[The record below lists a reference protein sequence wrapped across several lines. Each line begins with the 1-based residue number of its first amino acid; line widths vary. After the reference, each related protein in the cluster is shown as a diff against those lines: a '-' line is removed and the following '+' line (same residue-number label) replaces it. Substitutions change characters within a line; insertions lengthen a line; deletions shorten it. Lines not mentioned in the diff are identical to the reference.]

1 MCLYSIKIFLYSTKR
16 TNILKSLLLLWGEE
30 ILSFYWRIH
39 RWSIQNEGKISY
51 TGAASAH
58 DGRVNALV
66 VCQALNAL
74 ISVGNDGCIN
84 VRMIDNYD
92 NDISKWEEVTSLNL
106 GNQHDGDEEV
116 NDQNNIGNG
125 KSMLQQRKITSLC
138 IVHEEP
144 TSAMIAV
151 GTSCGQISL
160 ANIIK
165 SKDKIIHA
173 SVLDDK
179 AIVEMENGEGTV
191 VHSLCSKRYGD
202 RCRIVAGH
210 SAGLCVM
217 DLETAT

>member
-1 MCLYSIKIFLYSTKR
+1 MHDVMQSMLMISHHEHAKWGTMTNTLGPHLLMMGECECLLIV
-16 TNILKSLLLLWGEE
+16 G
-30 ILSFYWRIH
+30 
-39 RWSIQNEGKISY
+39 
-51 TGAASAH
+51 
-58 DGRVNALV
+58 DGVR
-66 VCQALNAL
+66 QALNAL

-84 VRMIDNYD
+84 VRMIDNYN
-92 NDISKWEEVTSLNL
+92 NDISKWEVTSLNL
-106 GNQHDGDEEV
+106 GNQHDGEV
-116 NDQNNIGNG
+116 NDQNNTGNG

-160 ANIIK
+160 AKIIK

-179 AIVEMENGEGTV
+179 AIVEMENGEGSV
-191 VHSLCSKRYGD
+191 VHSLCSKSYGD

-217 DLETAT
+217 DLETTT